1 MDRNRNKLLIIIASI
16 AGTVILALGGLY
28 ITLDFIEE
36 QQERQQLTHQQQPPQ
51 QAEDMD
57 VIDIEPPAA
66 EQPPAQEEPAPPAA
80 EAPPAQDVPVAT
92 PEQLPAGGQQG
103 RQIGLDEARAIAERH
118 LQSRNIQAT
127 FRAHSGID
135 REAGTRVWELEYR
148 GADGLTHEFYIDV
161 YTGDIVKFETG
172 DWD

>member
-1 MDRNRNKLLIIIASI
+1 MERDRNRLLIIIASI
-16 AGTVILALGGLY
+16 AGTAILALGGLY
-28 ITLDFIEE
+28 IALDFIEE

-51 QAEDMD
+51 QAEEMD
-57 VIDIEPPAA
+57 VIDIE
-66 EQPPAQEEPAPPAA
+66 EQPPVQEEPL
-80 EAPPAQDVPVAT
+80 PPAQDLPVAA
-92 PEQLPAGGQQG
+92 PEQLPAAGQQG

-127 FRAHSGID
+127 FRTHSGID

-148 GADGLTHEFYIDV
+148 GTDGLTHEFYIDV

>member
-1 MDRNRNKLLIIIASI
+1 MERDRNRLLIIIASI

-28 ITLDFIEE
+28 IALDFIEE

-51 QAEDMD
+51 QAEEMD

-66 EQPPAQEEPAPPAA
+66 EQPPVQEEPL
-80 EAPPAQDVPVAT
+80 PPAQDLPVAA
-92 PEQLPAGGQQG
+92 PEQGQQG

-127 FRAHSGID
+127 FRTHSGID

-148 GADGLTHEFYIDV
+148 GTDGLTHEFYIDV

>member
-1 MDRNRNKLLIIIASI
+1 MERDRNRLLIIIASI

-28 ITLDFIEE
+28 IALDFIEE

-51 QAEDMD
+51 QAEEMD
-57 VIDIEPPAA
+57 VIDIE
-66 EQPPAQEEPAPPAA
+66 EQPPVQEEPL
-80 EAPPAQDVPVAT
+80 PPAQDLPVAA
-92 PEQLPAGGQQG
+92 PEQLPTAGQQG

-127 FRAHSGID
+127 FRTHSGID

-148 GADGLTHEFYIDV
+148 GTDGLTHEFYIDV

>member
-1 MDRNRNKLLIIIASI
+1 MERDRNRLLIIIASI
-16 AGTVILALGGLY
+16 AGVVILALGGLY
-28 ITLDFIEE
+28 IALDFIEE
-36 QQERQQLTHQQQPPQ
+36 QQERQQLTHQQQPP
-51 QAEDMD
+51 
-57 VIDIEPPAA
+57 
-66 EQPPAQEEPAPPAA
+66 
-80 EAPPAQDVPVAT
+80 PAQDLPVAA
-92 PEQLPAGGQQG
+92 PEQLPAAGQQG

-127 FRAHSGID
+127 FRNHSGID

-148 GADGLTHEFYIDV
+148 GTDGLSHEFYIDV

>member
-1 MDRNRNKLLIIIASI
+1 MERDRNRLLIIIASI
-16 AGTVILALGGLY
+16 AGVVILALGGLY
-28 ITLDFIEE
+28 IALDFIEE

-51 QAEDMD
+51 QAEDMN
-57 VIDIEPPAA
+57 VIDIEPPVA
-66 EQPPAQEEPAPPAA
+66 EQPPVQEEPP
-80 EAPPAQDVPVAT
+80 PPAQDLPVAA
-92 PEQLPAGGQQG
+92 PEQLPAAGQQG

-127 FRAHSGID
+127 FRNHSGID

-148 GADGLTHEFYIDV
+148 GTDGLSHEFYIDV